1 MTVPLV
7 VFPDIVGHVIGYL
20 SSHPSLTA
28 VAGKVSTTLPD
39 TFTPPYVRVQRIG
52 GELREPVRLDIADLS
67 IHCWSVS
74 NRDADRL
81 AAAVRAAMY
90 ALPNANT
97 STVVVTTATEQ
108 SAPQLL
114 VDDTRP
120 EPLPRVVMTWSVCY
134 RPNP

>member
-1 MTVPLV
+1 MTVPEV

-20 SSHPSLTA
+20 STHALLPT
-28 VAGKVSTTLPD
+28 VAGRVSTTLPD
-39 TFTPPYVRVQRIG
+39 NFTPPYVRVQRIG
-52 GELREPVRLDIADLS
+52 GVLREPVRLDIADLS
-67 IHCWSVS
+67 VHCWSPS

-81 AAAVRAAMY
+81 AASVRAAMY
-90 ALPNANT
+90 ALPNANS
-97 STVVVTTATEQ
+97 STVVVTLATEQ

-114 VDDTRP
+114 VDETRP